1 MRRDEGTIQI
11 ILTMIGEITEKS
23 SFVRFLFSFLCVCQ
37 IIEINLNVL
46 MERREYLKLVKDG
59 FELV

>member
-23 SFVRFLFSFLCVCQ
+23 SFVRFFFSFLCVCE
-37 IIEINLNVL
+37 IIEINLNLL
-46 MERREYLKLVKDG
+46 MERREYLKQ
-59 FELV
+59 

>member
-23 SFVRFLFSFLCVCQ
+23 SFVRFLFSFLCVCE
-37 IIEINLNVL
+37 IIEINLNLL
-46 MERREYLKLVKDG
+46 MERRI
-59 FELV
+59 FEAVMEACKRWF

>member
-23 SFVRFLFSFLCVCQ
+23 SFVRFLFSFLCVCE
-37 IIEINLNVL
+37 IIEINLNLL
-46 MERREYLKLVKDG
+46 MGRREYLKQ
-59 FELV
+59 